1 MKKDF
6 ISILD
11 ISRTE
16 LDGIITEA
24 EKLKRQ
30 KKAGVPH
37 ALLAGKTLAM
47 IFEKA

>member
-11 ISRTE
+11 ISKNE
-16 LDGIITEA
+16 LKGILAEA

-37 ALLAGKTLAM
+37 ASPCRKDACHDL
-47 IFEKA
+47 